1 MSKWNQS
8 DMLAARLGYALREHA
23 HLFGDDIRAALAKT
37 AVNPKIPDGSF
48 LHEPA
53 ATMSGLQANLEKF
66 SKDGSPF
73 E

>member
-8 DMLAARLGYALREHA
+8 DMLAARLGYALSENS
-23 HLFGDDIRAALAKT
+23 HLLGDDVRAALAKT
-37 AVNPKIPDGSF
+37 AVNPKIPDDSF

-66 SKDGSPF
+66 SMDGSHF

>member
-48 LHEPA
+48 LHE
-53 ATMSGLQANLEKF
+53 
-66 SKDGSPF
+66 
-73 E
+73 